1 MVRVISLFNHKGG
14 VSKTT
19 TTFNLGWVLADLGY
33 RVIMVDGDPQCN
45 LTGMALDF
53 SGMDDFEEFYEKNPD
68 GNIKDALKP
77 AFLSQPVSLQ
87 PVKCLEV
94 SGRENLFVLPGHVGF
109 AEYDVPLGIAHEMTG
124 SLQVT
129 QNLPGSINYLIQET
143 AKSYNADFV
152 LIDMSPSINSI
163 NQNLFM
169 LSDYFII
176 PCSPDYFCLMAIDS
190 LCNVFPAWVEWGKR
204 VKESRVYAE
213 AFYPAPSIPPKFLG
227 TISQRYRPRDKNPAK
242 SFQKWIDKINEKVQ
256 FKLVPTLRELDMLID
271 KYDVQEDGS
280 TPDYNLS
287 YISDFNSL
295 IAQSQKHKVAVF
307 ALTDEQ
313 IEQSGKILET
323 QKRNREDFKKVFLE
337 LAEKIIHRTS
347 V

>member
-109 AEYDVPLGIAHEMTG
+109 AEYDVPLGIAHD
-124 SLQVT
+124 V
-129 QNLPGSINYLIQET
+129 
-143 AKSYNADFV
+143 KAD
-152 LIDMSPSINSI
+152 
-163 NQNLFM
+163 
-169 LSDYFII
+169 
-176 PCSPDYFCLMAIDS
+176 
-190 LCNVFPAWVEWGKR
+190 
-204 VKESRVYAE
+204 
-213 AFYPAPSIPPKFLG
+213 
-227 TISQRYRPRDKNPAK
+227 
-242 SFQKWIDKINEKVQ
+242 DKIPNIAGIK
-256 FKLVPTLRELDMLID
+256 FPTYNRTIVSTRGAMVHDYERGIF
-271 KYDVQEDGS
+271 YDQRDV
-280 TPDYNLS
+280 
-287 YISDFNSL
+287 
-295 IAQSQKHKVAVF
+295 
-307 ALTDEQ
+307 
-313 IEQSGKILET
+313 
-323 QKRNREDFKKVFLE
+323 
-337 LAEKIIHRTS
+337 
-347 V
+347 

>member
-1 MVRVISLFNHKGG
+1 MVKMISLFNHKGG

-19 TTFNLGWVLADLGY
+19 TTFNLGWALADLGY
-33 RVIMVDGDPQCN
+33 KVIMVDGDPQCN

-53 SGMDDFEEFYEKNPD
+53 SGMDDFEYFYENNPEC
-68 GNIKDALKP
+68 NIKDALKP
-77 AFLSQPVSLQ
+77 AFSSQPVPIK

-94 SGRENLFVLPGHVGF
+94 AGRSNLFVLPGHVGF
-109 AEYDVPLGIAHEMTG
+109 SEYDVPLGIAQEMSG

-129 QNLPGSINYLIQET
+129 QNLPGSINFLLQET
-143 AKSYNADFV
+143 AKMYEADFV

-190 LCNVFPAWVEWGKR
+190 LCNVFPNWVDWGKR
-204 VKESRVYAE
+204 MRENRVYAE
-213 AFYPAPSIPPKFLG
+213 AYYPVPSTPPKFLG
-227 TISQRYRPRDKNPAK
+227 TISQRYRPRDKSPAK
-242 SFQKWIDKINEKVQ
+242 SFQKWIDKINGRVQ
-256 FKLVPTLRELDMLID
+256 KKLVPTLKNLDMLID
-271 KYDVQEDGS
+271 TYDIQDDGS

-323 QKRNREDFKKVFLE
+323 QRANREDFKQVFLE
-337 LAEKIIHRTS
+337 LAQKIIDRT
-347 V
+347 